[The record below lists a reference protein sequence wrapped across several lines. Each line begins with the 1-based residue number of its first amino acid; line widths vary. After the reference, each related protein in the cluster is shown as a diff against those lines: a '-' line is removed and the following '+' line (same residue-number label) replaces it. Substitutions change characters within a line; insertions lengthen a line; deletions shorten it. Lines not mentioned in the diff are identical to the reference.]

1 MKKKL
6 FAAGI
11 IFVSALTL
19 LSTSC
24 TKKSDR
30 ASGTKKTNIV
40 TVYSYDSFVGE
51 WGPGDEL
58 CKRFEE
64 EYPAY
69 KLNLVDCGDAIQAFN
84 KAVIEK
90 DDPAADVIVGID
102 NNLSSVAKKSGILEP
117 YTPKAAGK
125 IIDPQLQEELDS
137 EGFLTPYDY
146 SHFAMIF
153 DTESGIEFPSSLEDL
168 TKDIYRKKIILMDP
182 RTSTPGLGFISW
194 TVSKFGDGYEDFWK
208 ALKPNILTM
217 TSGWSEGWGMFLENE
232 APLVISYTTSPAYN
246 VEYEDNYRYA
256 ALIFDHGHVQQV
268 EGFALVKNG
277 PNPEGAKAFMDFMI
291 SEKAQETLPLTQWM
305 YPANKNVKLPESY
318 SKAAPVPATTLHTD
332 SEKTSDVIQKIISIL
347 EN

>member
-6 FAAGI
+6 FTAGT
-11 IFVSALTL
+11 IFVSALAL

-24 TKKSDR
+24 TKKTDKTSEE
-30 ASGTKKTNIV
+30 KKTDVV

-51 WGPGDEL
+51 WGPGAEL
-58 CKRFEE
+58 CKRFKE
-64 EYPAY
+64 EYPEY

-90 DDPAADVIVGID
+90 ENPAADVIVGID
-102 NNLSSVAKKSGILEP
+102 NNLAAVAKKSGILEA
-117 YTPKAAGK
+117 YTPKDSEK
-125 IIDPQLQEELDS
+125 IIDAQLQKELDPD
-137 EGFLTPYDY
+137 GFLTPYDY

-153 DTESGIEFPSSLEDL
+153 DTESGIEAPASLEDL
-168 TKDIYRKKIILMDP
+168 TKEIYRKKIILMDP

-194 TVSKFGDGYEDFWK
+194 TVSKLGDGYEDYWK

-232 APLVISYTTSPAYN
+232 APLVVSYTTSPAYN
-246 VEYEDNYRYA
+246 VEYENNYRYA
-256 ALIFDHGHVQQV
+256 ALIFDHGYVQQI

-277 PNPEGAKAFMDFMI
+277 PNPDGAKAFMDFMI

-305 YPANKNVKLPESY
+305 YPANKSVNLPESY
-318 SKAAPVPATTLHTD
+318 SKAAPIPSTTLHTD
-332 SEKTSDVIQKIISIL
+332 SEKTSDAIQKIIGIL